1 MAGNDESQEGQHAQD
16 TSGLVPMYVG
26 RDVDRGI
33 QAFRR
38 GDMILYTVRGE
49 PDEVQELVGELNKK
63 GVNEVVALISHQ
75 PFDEQDEQDE
85 ESPKDVE
92 QEEGSD
98 S

>member
-1 MAGNDESQEGQHAQD
+1 MAGDDESQEGQHAQD
-16 TSGLVPMYVG
+16 PKGLVPMYAG

-49 PDEVQELVGELNKK
+49 PHEVQELVGELNKK

-75 PFDEQDEQDE
+75 PFEEQDENEDE
-85 ESPKDVE
+85 EPKE
-92 QEEGSD
+92 AGREETTD
-98 S
+98 

>member
-1 MAGNDESQEGQHAQD
+1 MAGDDEAQEEQHAQGPK
-16 TSGLVPMYVG
+16 GLVPMYVG

-49 PDEVQELVGELNKK
+49 PDEVQELVGELNKR

-75 PFDEQDEQDE
+75 SFEEQDE
-85 ESPKDVE
+85 EEEPAREVE
-92 QEEGSD
+92 RDDDAGS
-98 S
+98 